1 MRKFNL
7 KKRSKENTI
16 LEYSGYSGMASK
28 GILKHLVTWSH
39 SLEAI
44 LPQALDSDKAGL
56 EFLSE
61 FTRCTIFGKTILSIP

>member
-1 MRKFNL
+1 
-7 KKRSKENTI
+7 
-16 LEYSGYSGMASK
+16 MASK